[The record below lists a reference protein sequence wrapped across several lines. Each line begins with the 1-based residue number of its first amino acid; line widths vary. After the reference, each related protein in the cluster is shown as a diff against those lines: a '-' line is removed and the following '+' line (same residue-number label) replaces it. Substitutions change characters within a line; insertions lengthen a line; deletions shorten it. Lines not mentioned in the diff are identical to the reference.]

1 MYKLYLFDRQ
11 LRFLLFG
18 MITIAEAILKTV
30 CAYEFTKANPAEKNP
45 LISTIMLV
53 PAKLMKRQVSSFRDC
68 KRYLLTTVIAREKAE
83 KNISFIASMSTMER
97 CRCGF

>member
-1 MYKLYLFDRQ
+1 
-11 LRFLLFG
+11 

-30 CAYEFTKANPAEKNP
+30 CAYEFTKANPAERNP
-45 LISTIMLV
+45 YLNIDNYARTGISTIMLV

-68 KRYLLTTVIAREKAE
+68 ERYLLTTVIVREKAE

>member
-1 MYKLYLFDRQ
+1 
-11 LRFLLFG
+11 

-45 LISTIMLV
+45 
-53 PAKLMKRQVSSFRDC
+53 
-68 KRYLLTTVIAREKAE
+68 YLNIDNYARTGQAHEKASQLIPRLQKILTDNSDCE
-83 KNISFIASMSTMER
+83 RKGRKEYPFIASMSTMER

>member
-1 MYKLYLFDRQ
+1 
-11 LRFLLFG
+11 

-45 LISTIMLV
+45 YLNIDNYARTGQ
-53 PAKLMKRQVSSFRDC
+53 AHERQVSSFRDC